1 MRENNGHE
9 ILHFFSTH
17 DRLPHT
23 QHKDQSYSIGTCCA
37 GPLQWGQSVDV
48 IMYCKNI
55 AGLNLQRTHRETIT
69 VQYMS
74 TQYGFRKETVQNAKH
89 LQGI

>member
-1 MRENNGHE
+1 MK
-9 ILHFFSTH
+9 FFISFQLMT
-17 DRLPHT
+17 DYHT
-23 QHKDQSYSIGTCCA
+23 RSIKISHIGTCCA

-69 VQYMS
+69 IQYMS